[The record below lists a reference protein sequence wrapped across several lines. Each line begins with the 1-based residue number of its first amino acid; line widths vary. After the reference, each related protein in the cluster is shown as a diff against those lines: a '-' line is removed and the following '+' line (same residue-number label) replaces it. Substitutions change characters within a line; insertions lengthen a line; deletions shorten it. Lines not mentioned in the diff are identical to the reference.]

1 VVIAVPHLHWL
12 QQQLDETCHLVVR
25 QGRDVRF
32 LTSVEAESTPYESPR
47 TGAVPPAHLTSDG
60 KALLADLPAAEF
72 DRLSPVKG
80 SRTRIGS
87 R

>member
-1 VVIAVPHLHWL
+1 MVIAVPHLHWL

-47 TGAVPPAHLTSDG
+47 APALFLPPT
-60 KALLADLPAAEF
+60 
-72 DRLSPVKG
+72 
-80 SRTRIGS
+80 
-87 R
+87 